1 VRRLAFLSAVLVASG
16 CNFVTTDDR
25 EAADLRGRWSYVGTQ
40 ATPQLELSGELLITV
55 QTGSQVEGT
64 ATWEERD
71 PVGNVELAA
80 GNVFGRA
87 IGFSDVDFD
96 IVGATSDRRHVAR
109 LVADTM
115 VGIWVEGVGGATGEF
130 RAVRVER

>member
-1 VRRLAFLSAVLVASG
+1 MRRLALVAAALAISG
-16 CNFVTTDDR
+16 CNLVTTDDR
-25 EAADLRGRWSYVGTQ
+25 EAADLRGRWTYTGTQ

-55 QTGSQVEGT
+55 QGGSQVEGT
-64 ATWEERD
+64 ATWESRD
-71 PVGNVELAA
+71 PIGNVTLAA

-87 IGFSDVDFD
+87 IGFTDVDFD
-96 IVGATSDRRHVAR
+96 IVGETSDRRHVAR

-115 VGIWVEGVGGATGEF
+115 VGIWVEGVGGATGDF

>member
-1 VRRLAFLSAVLVASG
+1 MRPRSLLAAVFLLSSCRLLTS
-16 CNFVTTDDR
+16 DDR
-25 EAADLRGRWSYVGTQ
+25 EAADLRGRWTYTGTQ
-40 ATPQLELSGELLITV
+40 ATPQLELSGELLITS

-71 PVGNVELAA
+71 PIGNVQLAA

-87 IGFSDVDFD
+87 IGFTDVDFD
-96 IVGATSDRRHVAR
+96 IVGETSDRRHVAR